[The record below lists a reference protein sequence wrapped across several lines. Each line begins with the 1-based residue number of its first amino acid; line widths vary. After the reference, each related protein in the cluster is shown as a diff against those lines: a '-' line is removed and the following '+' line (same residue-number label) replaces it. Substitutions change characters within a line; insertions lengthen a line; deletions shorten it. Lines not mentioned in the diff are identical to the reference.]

1 MILVISVLMVG
12 CAASRQF
19 EYRET
24 AEFNVM
30 DFGSCQVIINKKF
43 APSSKP
49 VTLNFSSAMS
59 D

>member
-1 MILVISVLMVG
+1 MVG

-24 AEFNVM
+24 AEFNAM

-49 VTLNFSSAMS
+49 VTLTFSSAMS